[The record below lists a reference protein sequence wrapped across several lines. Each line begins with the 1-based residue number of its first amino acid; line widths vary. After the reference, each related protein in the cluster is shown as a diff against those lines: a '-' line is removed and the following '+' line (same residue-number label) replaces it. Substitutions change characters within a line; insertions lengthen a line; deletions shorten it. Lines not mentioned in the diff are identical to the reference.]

1 MSLLV
6 LSASTGVS
14 PIAALIANAIPSYSV
29 KELNSAVGSLL
40 ERGFAPRFLVQG
52 TASRPQVK
60 KGHLWMNLT
69 DGEATITVVCWASRL
84 NQLDYVPADG
94 DGITVVGKLNFW
106 AARASL
112 AVQAIDI
119 RPSLSTVER
128 RFEAVKA
135 LLTSEGLID
144 PTARRRLPLIP
155 KRIAL
160 LTSVPSSALA
170 DMLRTARERWPL
182 AELLVVP
189 IPVQGAV
196 APQICAVLKK
206 INQAQPQL
214 KLDALVLA
222 RGGGSREDL
231 MVFDDEQVCRA
242 VASFCCPVVTGLGH
256 EDDLTVADLV
266 ADHRAATPT
275 AAIVSLFPNRVSA
288 LQTIRQQR
296 LQLVQQQ
303 QWRFNRERERLQQK
317 HQLLRNVHPRT
328 VLERS
333 RLQLCQR
340 QQLLRALSPDRWL
353 SRGFAKVIQVDG
365 TVLESVSETNPS
377 DELMIHVR
385 DGQISVTVQSV
396 QTKAGSLL
404 TPGENHY

>member
-1 MSLLV
+1 M
-6 LSASTGVS
+6 
-14 PIAALIANAIPSYSV
+14 IANAIPSYSV

-40 ERGFAPRFLVQG
+40 DRGFAPRFLVQG
-52 TASRPQVK
+52 SASRPQVK

-84 NQLDYVPADG
+84 SQLDYVPADG

-135 LLTSEGLID
+135 LLASEGLID
-144 PTARRRLPLIP
+144 PAARRHLPLVP
-155 KRIAL
+155 TRIAL

-189 IPVQGAV
+189 IPVQGSV
-196 APQICAVLKK
+196 APQICAALEQL
-206 INQAQPQL
+206 NQAQPQL

-242 VASFCCPVVTGLGH
+242 IAAFCCPVVTGLGH

-275 AAIVSLFPNRVSA
+275 AAIVSLVPSRDSA
-288 LQTIRQQR
+288 LQTVRQQR

-303 QWRFNRERERLQQK
+303 QWRFKRERERLQQR
-317 HQLLRNVHPRT
+317 HQLLQSVQPQT
-328 VLERS
+328 VLQRS
-333 RLQLCQR
+333 RLQLHQR
-340 QQLLRALSPDRWL
+340 QQLLKALSPDRWL
-353 SRGFAKVIQVDG
+353 SRGFAKVMQLNG
-365 TVLESVSETNPS
+365 TVLESVNEAKPN
-377 DELMIHVR
+377 DDLVIQLR
-385 DGQISVTVQSV
+385 DGQIGVTVQSV
-396 QTKAGSLL
+396 QANIGS
-404 TPGENHY
+404 P

>member
-1 MSLLV
+1 M

-40 ERGFAPRFLVQG
+40 DRGFAPRFLVQG
-52 TASRPQVK
+52 SASRPQVK

-84 NQLDYVPADG
+84 SQLDYVPADG

-135 LLTSEGLID
+135 LLASEGLID
-144 PTARRRLPLIP
+144 PAARRHLPLVP
-155 KRIAL
+155 TRIAL

-189 IPVQGAV
+189 IPVQGSV
-196 APQICAVLKK
+196 APQICAALEQL
-206 INQAQPQL
+206 NQAQPQL

-242 VASFCCPVVTGLGH
+242 IAAFCCPIVTGLGH

-275 AAIVSLFPNRVSA
+275 AAIVSLVPSRDSA
-288 LQTIRQQR
+288 LQTVRQQR

-303 QWRFNRERERLQQK
+303 QWRFKRERERLQQR
-317 HQLLRNVHPRT
+317 HQLLQSVQPQT
-328 VLERS
+328 VLQRS
-333 RLQLCQR
+333 RLQLHQR
-340 QQLLRALSPDRWL
+340 QQLLKALSPDRWL
-353 SRGFAKVIQVDG
+353 SRGFAKVMQLNG
-365 TVLESVSETNPS
+365 TVLESVNEAKPN
-377 DELMIHVR
+377 DDLVIQLR
-385 DGQISVTVQSV
+385 DGQIGVTVQSV
-396 QTKAGSLL
+396 QANIGS
-404 TPGENHY
+404 P

>member
-1 MSLLV
+1 M
-6 LSASTGVS
+6 
-14 PIAALIANAIPSYSV
+14 IANAIPSYSV

-135 LLTSEGLID
+135 LLASEGLID
-144 PTARRRLPLIP
+144 PAARRQLPLVP
-155 KRIAL
+155 SRIAL

-182 AELLVVP
+182 AELLIVP
-189 IPVQGAV
+189 IPVQGSV
-196 APQICAVLKK
+196 APQICAALEQL
-206 INQAQPQL
+206 NQVQPQL

-242 VASFCCPVVTGLGH
+242 IASFCCPVVTGLGH

-275 AAIVSLFPNRVSA
+275 AAIVSLFPSRDSA
-288 LQTIRQQR
+288 LQTVRQQR

-303 QWRFNRERERLQQK
+303 QWRFKRERERLRQK
-317 HQLLRNVHPRT
+317 HQLLQSVQPQT
-328 VLERS
+328 VLQRS
-333 RLQLCQR
+333 RLQLDQR
-340 QQLLRALSPDRWL
+340 QQLLKALSPDRWL
-353 SRGFAKVIQVDG
+353 RRGFAKVMQLNG
-365 TVLESVSETNPS
+365 TVLESVSEAKPN
-377 DELMIHVR
+377 DDLVIQLR
-385 DGQISVTVQSV
+385 DGQIGVTVQSV
-396 QTKAGSLL
+396 QANIGS
-404 TPGENHY
+404 P

>member
-1 MSLLV
+1 M
-6 LSASTGVS
+6 
-14 PIAALIANAIPSYSV
+14 IANAIPSYSV

-52 TASRPQVK
+52 SASRPQVK

-84 NQLDYVPADG
+84 SQLDYVPADG

-135 LLTSEGLID
+135 LLASEGLID
-144 PTARRRLPLIP
+144 PAARRHLPLVP
-155 KRIAL
+155 TRIAL

-189 IPVQGAV
+189 IPVQGSV
-196 APQICAVLKK
+196 APQICAALEQL
-206 INQAQPQL
+206 NQAQPQL

-242 VASFCCPVVTGLGH
+242 IASFCCPVVTGLGH

-275 AAIVSLFPNRVSA
+275 AAIVSLFPSRDSA
-288 LQTIRQQR
+288 LQTVRQQR
-296 LQLVQQQ
+296 LLLVQQQ
-303 QWRFNRERERLQQK
+303 QWRFKRERERLQQR
-317 HQLLRNVHPRT
+317 HQLLQSVQPQT
-328 VLERS
+328 VLQRS
-333 RLQLCQR
+333 RLQLHQR
-340 QQLLRALSPDRWL
+340 QQLLKALSPDRWL
-353 SRGFAKVIQVDG
+353 SRGFAKVMQLNG
-365 TVLESVSETNPS
+365 TVLESVSEAKPN
-377 DELMIHVR
+377 DDLVIQLR

-396 QTKAGSLL
+396 QANIGS
-404 TPGENHY
+404 P

>member
-1 MSLLV
+1 M

-52 TASRPQVK
+52 SASRPQVK

-135 LLTSEGLID
+135 LLASEGLID
-144 PTARRRLPLIP
+144 PAARRQLPLVP
-155 KRIAL
+155 SRIAL

-182 AELLVVP
+182 AELLIVP
-189 IPVQGAV
+189 IPVQGSV
-196 APQICAVLKK
+196 APQICAALEQL
-206 INQAQPQL
+206 NQVQPQL

-242 VASFCCPVVTGLGH
+242 IASFCCPVVTGLGH

-275 AAIVSLFPNRVSA
+275 AAIVSLFPSRDSA
-288 LQTIRQQR
+288 LQTVRQQR

-303 QWRFNRERERLQQK
+303 EWRFKRERERLRQK
-317 HQLLRNVHPRT
+317 HQLLQSVQPQT
-328 VLERS
+328 VLQRS
-333 RLQLCQR
+333 RLQLDQR
-340 QQLLRALSPDRWL
+340 QQLLKALSPDRWL
-353 SRGFAKVIQVDG
+353 RRGFAKVMQLNG
-365 TVLESVSETNPS
+365 TVLESVSEAKPN
-377 DELMIHVR
+377 DDLVIQLR
-385 DGQISVTVQSV
+385 DGQIGVTVQSV
-396 QTKAGSLL
+396 QANIGS
-404 TPGENHY
+404 P

>member
-1 MSLLV
+1 V

-52 TASRPQVK
+52 SASRPQVK

-135 LLTSEGLID
+135 LLASEGLID
-144 PTARRRLPLIP
+144 PAARRHLPLVP
-155 KRIAL
+155 TRIAL

-182 AELLVVP
+182 AELLIVP
-189 IPVQGAV
+189 IPVQGSV
-196 APQICAVLKK
+196 APQICAALEQL
-206 INQAQPQL
+206 NQVQPQL

-242 VASFCCPVVTGLGH
+242 IASFCCPVVTGLGH

-275 AAIVSLFPNRVSA
+275 AAIVSLFPSRDSA
-288 LQTIRQQR
+288 LQTVRQQR

-303 QWRFNRERERLQQK
+303 QWRFKRERERLRQR
-317 HQLLRNVHPRT
+317 HQLLQSVQPQT
-328 VLERS
+328 VLQRS
-333 RLQLCQR
+333 RLQLDQR
-340 QQLLRALSPDRWL
+340 QQLLKALSPDRWL
-353 SRGFAKVIQVDG
+353 RRGFAKVMQLNG
-365 TVLESVSETNPS
+365 TVLESVSEAKPN
-377 DELMIHVR
+377 DDLVIQLR
-385 DGQISVTVQSV
+385 DGQIGVTVQSV
-396 QTKAGSLL
+396 QANIGS
-404 TPGENHY
+404 P

>member
-1 MSLLV
+1 M

-40 ERGFAPRFLVQG
+40 DRGFAPRFLVQG
-52 TASRPQVK
+52 SASRPQVK

-84 NQLDYVPADG
+84 SQLDYVPADG

-135 LLTSEGLID
+135 LLASEGLID
-144 PTARRRLPLIP
+144 PAARRHLPLVP
-155 KRIAL
+155 TRIAL

-189 IPVQGAV
+189 IPVQGSV
-196 APQICAVLKK
+196 APQICAALEQL
-206 INQAQPQL
+206 NQAQPQL

-242 VASFCCPVVTGLGH
+242 IAAFCSPVVTGLGH

-275 AAIVSLFPNRVSA
+275 AAIVSLFPNRDSA
-288 LQTIRQQR
+288 LQTVRQQR
-296 LQLVQQQ
+296 LLLVQQQ
-303 QWRFNRERERLQQK
+303 QWRFKRERERLQQR
-317 HQLLRNVHPRT
+317 HQLLQSVQPQT
-328 VLERS
+328 VLQRS
-333 RLQLCQR
+333 RLQLHQR
-340 QQLLRALSPDRWL
+340 QQLLKALSPDRWL
-353 SRGFAKVIQVDG
+353 SRGFAKVMQLNG
-365 TVLESVSETNPS
+365 TVLESVNEAKPN
-377 DELMIHVR
+377 DDLVIQLR
-385 DGQISVTVQSV
+385 DGQIGVTVQSV
-396 QTKAGSLL
+396 RANIGS
-404 TPGENHY
+404 P

>member
-1 MSLLV
+1 M

-52 TASRPQVK
+52 SASRPQVK

-135 LLTSEGLID
+135 LLASEGLID
-144 PTARRRLPLIP
+144 PAARRQLPLVP
-155 KRIAL
+155 TRIAL

-182 AELLVVP
+182 AELLIVP
-189 IPVQGAV
+189 IPVQGSV
-196 APQICAVLKK
+196 APQICAALEQL
-206 INQAQPQL
+206 NQVQPQL

-242 VASFCCPVVTGLGH
+242 IASFCCPVVTGLGH

-275 AAIVSLFPNRVSA
+275 AAIVSLFPSRDSA
-288 LQTIRQQR
+288 LQTVRQQR

-303 QWRFNRERERLQQK
+303 QWRFKRERERLRQK
-317 HQLLRNVHPRT
+317 HQLLQSVQPQT
-328 VLERS
+328 VVQRS
-333 RLQLCQR
+333 RLQLDQR
-340 QQLLRALSPDRWL
+340 QQLLKALSPDRWL
-353 SRGFAKVIQVDG
+353 RRGFAKVMQLNG
-365 TVLESVSETNPS
+365 TVLESVSEAKPN
-377 DELMIHVR
+377 DDLVIQLR
-385 DGQISVTVQSV
+385 DGQIGVTVQSV
-396 QTKAGSLL
+396 QANIGS
-404 TPGENHY
+404 P

>member
-1 MSLLV
+1 M
-6 LSASTGVS
+6 
-14 PIAALIANAIPSYSV
+14 IANAIPSYSV

-52 TASRPQVK
+52 SASRPQVK

-112 AVQAIDI
+112 AVQTIDI

-135 LLTSEGLID
+135 LLASEGLID
-144 PTARRRLPLIP
+144 PAARRQLPLVP
-155 KRIAL
+155 SRIAL

-182 AELLVVP
+182 AELLIVP
-189 IPVQGAV
+189 IPVQGSV
-196 APQICAVLKK
+196 APQICAALEQL
-206 INQAQPQL
+206 NQVQPQL

-242 VASFCCPVVTGLGH
+242 IASFCCPVVTGLGH

-275 AAIVSLFPNRVSA
+275 AAIVSLFPSRDSA
-288 LQTIRQQR
+288 LQTVRQQR

-303 QWRFNRERERLQQK
+303 QWRFKRERERLRQR
-317 HQLLRNVHPRT
+317 HQLLQSVQPQT
-328 VLERS
+328 VLQRS
-333 RLQLCQR
+333 RLQLDQR
-340 QQLLRALSPDRWL
+340 QQLLKALSPDRWL
-353 SRGFAKVIQVDG
+353 RRGFAKVMQLNG
-365 TVLESVSETNPS
+365 TVLESVSEAKPN
-377 DELMIHVR
+377 DDLVIQLR
-385 DGQISVTVQSV
+385 DGQIGVTVQSV
-396 QTKAGSLL
+396 QANIGS
-404 TPGENHY
+404 P

>member
-1 MSLLV
+1 M

-52 TASRPQVK
+52 SASRPQVK

-135 LLTSEGLID
+135 LLASEGLID
-144 PTARRRLPLIP
+144 PAARRHLPLVP
-155 KRIAL
+155 TRIAL

-182 AELLVVP
+182 AELLIVP
-189 IPVQGAV
+189 IPVQGSV
-196 APQICAVLKK
+196 APQICAALEQL
-206 INQAQPQL
+206 NQVQPQL

-242 VASFCCPVVTGLGH
+242 IASFCCPVVTGLGH

-275 AAIVSLFPNRVSA
+275 AAIVSLFPSRDSA
-288 LQTIRQQR
+288 LQTVRQQR

-303 QWRFNRERERLQQK
+303 EWRFKRERERLRQK
-317 HQLLRNVHPRT
+317 HQLLQSVQPQT
-328 VLERS
+328 VLQRS
-333 RLQLCQR
+333 RLQLDQR
-340 QQLLRALSPDRWL
+340 QQLLKALSPDRWL
-353 SRGFAKVIQVDG
+353 RRGFAKVMQLNG
-365 TVLESVSETNPS
+365 TVLESVSEAKPN
-377 DELMIHVR
+377 DDLVIQLR
-385 DGQISVTVQSV
+385 DGQIGVTVQSV
-396 QTKAGSLL
+396 QANIGS
-404 TPGENHY
+404 P

>member
-1 MSLLV
+1 M

-40 ERGFAPRFLVQG
+40 DRGFAPRFLVQG
-52 TASRPQVK
+52 SASRPQVK

-84 NQLDYVPADG
+84 SQLDYVPADG

-135 LLTSEGLID
+135 LLASEGLID
-144 PTARRRLPLIP
+144 PAARRHLPLVP
-155 KRIAL
+155 TRIAL

-189 IPVQGAV
+189 IPVQGSV
-196 APQICAVLKK
+196 APQICAALEQL
-206 INQAQPQL
+206 NQAQPQL

-242 VASFCCPVVTGLGH
+242 IAAFCCPVVTGLGH

-275 AAIVSLFPNRVSA
+275 AAIVSLVPSRDSA
-288 LQTIRQQR
+288 LQTVRQQR
-296 LQLVQQQ
+296 LLLVQQQ
-303 QWRFNRERERLQQK
+303 QWRFKRERERLLQR
-317 HQLLRNVHPRT
+317 HQLLQSVQPQT
-328 VLERS
+328 VLQRS
-333 RLQLCQR
+333 RLQLHQR
-340 QQLLRALSPDRWL
+340 QQLLKALSPDRWL
-353 SRGFAKVIQVDG
+353 SRGFAKVMQLNG
-365 TVLESVSETNPS
+365 TVLESVNEAKPN
-377 DELMIHVR
+377 DDLVIQLR
-385 DGQISVTVQSV
+385 DGKIGVTVQSV
-396 QTKAGSLL
+396 QANIGS
-404 TPGENHY
+404 P

>member
-1 MSLLV
+1 M

-40 ERGFAPRFLVQG
+40 DRGFAPRFLVKG
-52 TASRPQVK
+52 SASRPQVK

-135 LLTSEGLID
+135 LLASEGLID
-144 PTARRRLPLIP
+144 PAARRHLPLVP
-155 KRIAL
+155 TRIAL

-182 AELLVVP
+182 AELLIVP
-189 IPVQGAV
+189 IPVQGSV
-196 APQICAVLKK
+196 GPQICAALEQL
-206 INQAQPQL
+206 NQVQPQL

-242 VASFCCPVVTGLGH
+242 IASFCCPVVTGLGH

-275 AAIVSLFPNRVSA
+275 AAIVSLFPSRDSA
-288 LQTIRQQR
+288 LQTVRQQR

-303 QWRFNRERERLQQK
+303 QWRFKREGERLRQR
-317 HQLLRNVHPRT
+317 HQLLQSVQPQT
-328 VLERS
+328 VLQRS
-333 RLQLCQR
+333 RMQLDQR
-340 QQLLRALSPDRWL
+340 QQLLKALSPDRWL
-353 SRGFAKVIQVDG
+353 RRGFAKVMQLNG
-365 TVLESVSETNPS
+365 TVLESVSEAKPN
-377 DELMIHVR
+377 DDLVIQLR
-385 DGQISVTVQSV
+385 DGQIGVTVQSV
-396 QTKAGSLL
+396 QANIGS
-404 TPGENHY
+404 P

>member
-1 MSLLV
+1 M

-52 TASRPQVK
+52 SASRPQVK

-135 LLTSEGLID
+135 LLASEGLID
-144 PTARRRLPLIP
+144 PAARRHLPLVP
-155 KRIAL
+155 TRIAL

-182 AELLVVP
+182 AELLIVP
-189 IPVQGAV
+189 IPVQGSV
-196 APQICAVLKK
+196 APQICAALEQL
-206 INQAQPQL
+206 NQVQPQL

-242 VASFCCPVVTGLGH
+242 IASFCCPVVTGLGH

-275 AAIVSLFPNRVSA
+275 AAIVSLFPSRDSA
-288 LQTIRQQR
+288 LQTVRQQR

-303 QWRFNRERERLQQK
+303 QWRFKRERERLRQK
-317 HQLLRNVHPRT
+317 HQLLQRVQPQT
-328 VLERS
+328 VLQRS
-333 RLQLCQR
+333 RLQLNQR
-340 QQLLRALSPDRWL
+340 QQLLKALSPDRWL
-353 SRGFAKVIQVDG
+353 RRGFAKVMQLNG
-365 TVLESVSETNPS
+365 TVLESVSEAKPN
-377 DELMIHVR
+377 DDLVIQLR
-385 DGQISVTVQSV
+385 DGQIGVTVQSV
-396 QTKAGSLL
+396 QANIGS
-404 TPGENHY
+404 P

>member
-1 MSLLV
+1 M

-52 TASRPQVK
+52 SASRPQVK

-135 LLTSEGLID
+135 LLASEGLID
-144 PTARRRLPLIP
+144 PAARRHLPLVP
-155 KRIAL
+155 TRIAL

-182 AELLVVP
+182 AELLIVP
-189 IPVQGAV
+189 IPVQGSV
-196 APQICAVLKK
+196 APQICAALEQL
-206 INQAQPQL
+206 NQVQPQL

-242 VASFCCPVVTGLGH
+242 IASFCCPVVTGLGH

-275 AAIVSLFPNRVSA
+275 AAIVSLFPSRDSA
-288 LQTIRQQR
+288 LQTVRQQR

-303 QWRFNRERERLQQK
+303 QWRFKRERERLRQK
-317 HQLLRNVHPRT
+317 HQLLQSVQPQT
-328 VLERS
+328 VVQRS
-333 RLQLCQR
+333 RLQLDQR
-340 QQLLRALSPDRWL
+340 QQLLKALSPDRWL
-353 SRGFAKVIQVDG
+353 RRGFAKVMQLNG
-365 TVLESVSETNPS
+365 TVLESVSEAKPN
-377 DELMIHVR
+377 DDLVIQLR
-385 DGQISVTVQSV
+385 NGQIGVTVQSV
-396 QTKAGSLL
+396 QANIGS
-404 TPGENHY
+404 P

>member
-1 MSLLV
+1 M
-6 LSASTGVS
+6 
-14 PIAALIANAIPSYSV
+14 IANAIPSYSV

-40 ERGFAPRFLVQG
+40 DRGFAPRFLVQG
-52 TASRPQVK
+52 SASRPQVK

-84 NQLDYVPADG
+84 SQLDYVPADG

-135 LLTSEGLID
+135 LLASEGLID
-144 PTARRRLPLIP
+144 PAARRHLPLVP
-155 KRIAL
+155 TRIAL

-189 IPVQGAV
+189 IPVQGSV
-196 APQICAVLKK
+196 APQICAALEQL
-206 INQAQPQL
+206 NQAQPQL

-242 VASFCCPVVTGLGH
+242 IAAFCCPVVTGLGH

-275 AAIVSLFPNRVSA
+275 AAIVSLFPSRDSA
-288 LQTIRQQR
+288 LQTVRQQR

-303 QWRFNRERERLQQK
+303 QWRFKRERERLQQR
-317 HQLLRNVHPRT
+317 HQLLQSVQPQT
-328 VLERS
+328 VLQRS
-333 RLQLCQR
+333 RLQLHQR
-340 QQLLRALSPDRWL
+340 QQLLKALSPDRWL
-353 SRGFAKVIQVDG
+353 SRGFAKVMQLNG
-365 TVLESVSETNPS
+365 TVLESVNEAKPN
-377 DELMIHVR
+377 DDLVIQLR
-385 DGQISVTVQSV
+385 DGKIGVTVQSV
-396 QTKAGSLL
+396 QANIGS
-404 TPGENHY
+404 P

>member
-1 MSLLV
+1 M
-6 LSASTGVS
+6 
-14 PIAALIANAIPSYSV
+14 IADPIPSYSV

-69 DGEATITVVCWASRL
+69 DGEASITTVCWASRL
-84 NQLDYVPADG
+84 NQLNYVPADG

-135 LLTSEGLID
+135 LLASEGLID
-144 PTARRRLPLIP
+144 PAARRQLPLAP
-155 KRIAL
+155 TRVAL

-170 DMLRTARERWPL
+170 DMLRTASERWPL

-196 APQICAVLKK
+196 APQICAVLDGL
-206 INQAQPQL
+206 NQACSRL

-242 VASFCCPVVTGLGH
+242 VASFSCPVVTGLGH

-266 ADHRAATPT
+266 ADLRAATPT
-275 AAIVSLFPNRVSA
+275 AAIVSLLPNRISA
-288 LQTIRQQR
+288 LQTIQQQR
-296 LQLVQQQ
+296 LQLEQHQR
-303 QWRFNRERERLQQK
+303 WRLKRERERLQQRDQMLK
-317 HQLLRNVHPRT
+317 SVHPTT
-328 VLERS
+328 VLQRC
-333 RLQLCQR
+333 RLQLRQR
-340 QQLLRALSPDRWL
+340 QQLLQALSPDRWL
-353 SRGFAKVIQVDG
+353 SRGFAKVTQLDG
-365 TVLESVSETNPS
+365 TVLESISEANPS
-377 DELMIHVR
+377 DELLIHLR
-385 DGQISVTVQSV
+385 DGQIGATVQSV
-396 QTKAGSLL
+396 QS
-404 TPGENHY
+404 NDH

>member
-1 MSLLV
+1 V

-52 TASRPQVK
+52 SASRPQVK

-135 LLTSEGLID
+135 LLASEGLID
-144 PTARRRLPLIP
+144 PAARRHLPLVP
-155 KRIAL
+155 TRIAL

-182 AELLVVP
+182 AELLIVP
-189 IPVQGAV
+189 IPVQGSV
-196 APQICAVLKK
+196 APQICAALEQL
-206 INQAQPQL
+206 NQVQPQL

-242 VASFCCPVVTGLGH
+242 IASFCCPVVTGLGH

-275 AAIVSLFPNRVSA
+275 AAIVSLFPSRDSA
-288 LQTIRQQR
+288 LQTVRQQR

-303 QWRFNRERERLQQK
+303 QWRFKRERERLRQK
-317 HQLLRNVHPRT
+317 HQLLQSVQPQT
-328 VLERS
+328 VLQRS
-333 RLQLCQR
+333 RLQLDQR
-340 QQLLRALSPDRWL
+340 QQLLKALSPDRWL
-353 SRGFAKVIQVDG
+353 RRGFAKVMQLNG
-365 TVLESVSETNPS
+365 TVLESVSEAKPN
-377 DELMIHVR
+377 DDLVIQLR
-385 DGQISVTVQSV
+385 DGQIGVTVQSV
-396 QTKAGSLL
+396 QANIGS
-404 TPGENHY
+404 P

>member
-1 MSLLV
+1 M

-69 DGEATITVVCWASRL
+69 DGEASITVVCWASRL

-135 LLTSEGLID
+135 LLASEGLID
-144 PTARRRLPLIP
+144 PAARRHLPLVP
-155 KRIAL
+155 TRIAL

-189 IPVQGAV
+189 IPVQGSV
-196 APQICAVLKK
+196 APQICAVLEQL
-206 INQAQPQL
+206 NQAQPQL

-231 MVFDDEQVCRA
+231 MVFDDEKVCRA
-242 VASFCCPVVTGLGH
+242 IATFCCPVVTGLGH

-275 AAIVSLFPNRVSA
+275 AAIVSLFPSRDSA
-288 LQTIRQQR
+288 LQTVRQQR
-296 LQLVQQQ
+296 LQLLQHQ
-303 QWRFNRERERLQQK
+303 QWRFKRERERLEQR
-317 HQLLRNVHPRT
+317 HQRLHSVQPQT
-328 VLERS
+328 VLQRS
-333 RLQLCQR
+333 RLQLHQR
-340 QQLLRALSPDRWL
+340 QQLLKALSPDRWL
-353 SRGFAKVIQVDG
+353 SRGFAKVMQRNG
-365 TVLESVSETNPS
+365 TVLESVNDANPS
-377 DELMIHVR
+377 EDLVIQLR
-385 DGQISVTVQSV
+385 DGQIDVTVQSV
-396 QTKAGSLL
+396 RTNVGF
-404 TPGENHY
+404 T

>member
-1 MSLLV
+1 M
-6 LSASTGVS
+6 
-14 PIAALIANAIPSYSV
+14 IANAIPSYSV

-52 TASRPQVK
+52 SASRPQVK

-135 LLTSEGLID
+135 LLASEGLID
-144 PTARRRLPLIP
+144 PAARRHLPLVP
-155 KRIAL
+155 TRIAL

-182 AELLVVP
+182 AELLIVP
-189 IPVQGAV
+189 IPVQGSV
-196 APQICAVLKK
+196 APQICAALEQL
-206 INQAQPQL
+206 NQVQPQL

-242 VASFCCPVVTGLGH
+242 IASFCCPVVTGLGH

-275 AAIVSLFPNRVSA
+275 AAIVSLFPSRDSA
-288 LQTIRQQR
+288 LQTVRQQR

-303 QWRFNRERERLQQK
+303 QWRFKRERERLEQR
-317 HQLLRNVHPRT
+317 HQRLHSVQPQT
-328 VLERS
+328 VLQRS
-333 RLQLCQR
+333 RLQLHQR
-340 QQLLRALSPDRWL
+340 QQLLKALSPDRWL
-353 SRGFAKVIQVDG
+353 NRGFAKVMQRNG
-365 TVLESVSETNPS
+365 TVLESVNDANPS
-377 DELMIHVR
+377 EDLVIQLR
-385 DGQISVTVQSV
+385 DGQIDVTVQSV
-396 QTKAGSLL
+396 RTNVGF
-404 TPGENHY
+404 T